1 MAVLAFVLALIIGV
15 GLSWGATV
23 GIVYL
28 ITLCF
33 GLTWSLKIA
42 TGIWLMLSL
51 LATYTTRTIKFEK

>member
-1 MAVLAFVLALIIGV
+1 MEILAFVLALIIGV

-33 GLTWSLKIA
+33 GLAWSLKIA
-42 TGIWLMLSL
+42 TGIWLALVLVSSF
-51 LATYTTRTIKFEK
+51 TRSVVKSDK